1 MTDTDTQTIRALAS
15 RLAIEFASEHP
26 DEIRAAARRLQA
38 TDPNTAELARRLADL
53 AEDIDAIDREQ
64 PIPTRNPQPSRI
76 TMGDQLTL
84 ITDTGHLDGR
94 ITGIWIG
101 DVNVTDAVTTDGLH
115 LTGDTNGTR
124 MIAEVTITLV
134 GPIQATTDPGRHNE
148 RTQA

>member
-1 MTDTDTQTIRALAS
+1 MTDTNTQLLEALAS
-15 RLAIEFASEHP
+15 RLGSKLRDIPPHALRAFAS
-26 DEIRAAARRLQA
+26 RLQA
-38 TDPNTAELARRLADL
+38 TDPDLARIADQIANL
-53 AEDIDAIDREQ
+53 IADIDARERGDRLD
-64 PIPTRNPQPSRI
+64 PRPSEPVRL
-76 TMGDQLTL
+76 TMASQLTL

-134 GPIQATTDPGRHNE
+134 GPITATTPE
-148 RTQA
+148 ALA

>member
-1 MTDTDTQTIRALAS
+1 MTDPDTQTIRALAS

-84 ITDTGHLDGR
+84 VTDTGHIDGR
-94 ITGIWIG
+94 IRHVW
-101 DVNVTDAVTTDGLH
+101 A
-115 LTGDTNGTR
+115 GDTDVTEAILSDDGPALTMSR
-124 MIAEVTITLV
+124 GRLIANIPITIA
-134 GPIQATTDPGRHNE
+134 GPITATTPE
-148 RTQA
+148 ALA

>member
-84 ITDTGHLDGR
+84 VTDTGHIDGR

-101 DVNVTDAVTTDGLH
+101 TTNITEAVTPDGLK
-115 LTGDTNGTR
+115 LTGDADGTR
-124 MIAEVTITLV
+124 IIAEATITVL
-134 GPIQATTDPGRHNE
+134 GPITSTAEETL
-148 RTQA
+148 A

>member
-15 RLAIEFASEHP
+15 RLAIEFASEDP
-26 DEIRAAARRLQA
+26 DEIRAAAHRLQA

-84 ITDTGHLDGR
+84 VTDTGHIDGR
-94 ITGIWIG
+94 IRHVW
-101 DVNVTDAVTTDGLH
+101 A
-115 LTGDTNGTR
+115 GDTDVTEAILSDDGPALTMYGGR
-124 MIAEVTITLV
+124 LIANIPITIA
-134 GPIQATTDPGRHNE
+134 GPITATTPE
-148 RTQA
+148 ALA